1 MGMIRS
7 MTGYGRGQ
15 GRAEGFA
22 FSVEIRTV
30 NHRFCEIAVRMPRE
44 FLFAEEAIK
53 RAVQRHIA
61 RGRVDVYVSV
71 TMDGNAPRTVT
82 VDWGLLH
89 GYCAAVDAVRE
100 ALAIDEGLTL
110 RDVLTLPGVF
120 VVGESALD
128 GERVLPALLAA
139 VDEAARAVRAMRE
152 AEGAQLAADLER
164 RVARVE
170 ARIDAI
176 AQRAP
181 KAVEAYRRRL
191 ENRMRELLVDVAVD
205 EGRFLT
211 EVALYAERTSVAEEL
226 TRLRSHCRQFRE
238 WMTRDEPIGRQLDFL
253 VQEMNREI
261 NTIGA
266 KANDLEISQLVVDVK
281 SELEKIRE
289 QVQNIE

>member
-1 MGMIRS
+1 MTMIRS

-53 RAVQRHIA
+53 RAVQRHVA

-71 TMDGNAPRTVT
+71 TTDGTVPRTVS

-89 GYCAAVDAVRE
+89 GFRAAIDAVRD
-100 ALAIDEGLTL
+100 ALGLEERLTL
-110 RDVLTLPGVF
+110 RDVLALSDVF
-120 VVGESALD
+120 VIGESALD

-170 ARIDAI
+170 SRIDAI
-176 AQRAP
+176 AARAP
-181 KAVEAYRRRL
+181 EAIVNYRHRL
-191 ENRMRELLVDVAVD
+191 ENRVRELLADAAVD
-205 EGRFLT
+205 EGRLLT
-211 EVALYAERTSVAEEL
+211 EVALFAERTNVEEEI

-238 WMTRDEPIGRQLDFL
+238 LMRRDEPIGRQLDFL

-266 KANDLEISQLVVDVK
+266 KANDLAISQLVVDTK